1 MDALSNL
8 TIDTVRIE
16 VPSTMRD
23 QKVGIMTLNE
33 ARSSIESSLNR
44 ILIQKGQ
51 NSIQLQDDMRLL
63 GGDIQID
70 SLDLAVL
77 ITEMQEVSRKDP
89 FKAGFRNFRTVGEL
103 AGMYAD

>member
-1 MDALSNL
+1 
-8 TIDTVRIE
+8 
-16 VPSTMRD
+16 
-23 QKVGIMTLNE
+23 MTLDE
-33 ARSSIESSLNR
+33 ARSYMESSLNR

-51 NSIQLQDDMRLL
+51 DKVHLQDDMRLL

-77 ITEMQEVSRKDP
+77 ITEMQEATRKDP